1 MYIVEEA
8 VHGWGRV
15 YTGTLCFCSTL
26 LWTKNCSKS
35 LFFKKIPFYI
45 SGENCVPLSK
55 AEGRSRNSTSSM
67 DLPFSVFSILPGR
80 LVRTKEASVIMWG
93 RAEALDWIIRKNK
106 ALFVKSCDLFLVQ
119 KFSARLLCCHCCC
132 SVAKSCP
139 TLCKPMDCSVP
150 GFPVLQYL
158 LQFAKTHI
166 HWVGDAIQPSHP
178 VTHFSSCPQ
187 SSPASWFFPMSWL
200 FTAGGQST
208 GKSASASVLPKN
220 IQGWFPLVLLVWSP
234 FSPRDSQESSPASH
248 FLEMPGKVWLCISSV
263 GVDMVMTAY
272 RD

>member
-35 LFFKKIPFYI
+35 LFLKKIPFYI
-45 SGENCVPLSK
+45 SGGNCVPLSK
-55 AEGRSRNSTSSM
+55 AKGRSRNSTSSM
-67 DLPFSVFSILPGR
+67 DLPFSVSSILPGR

-132 SVAKSCP
+132 SVTKSCP
-139 TLCKPMDCSVP
+139 TLRKPMDCSVP
-150 GFPVLQYL
+150 GFPVLHYL

-178 VTHFSSCPQ
+178 LSPTSPPALNLPQHHGFFQWVGSSQ
-187 SSPASWFFPMSWL
+187 QVA
-200 FTAGGQST
+200 
-208 GKSASASVLPKN
+208 KVLEN
-220 IQGWFPLVLLVWSP
+220 QLQHLSFQRIFRV
-234 FSPRDSQESSPASH
+234 D
-248 FLEMPGKVWLCISSV
+248 FL
-263 GVDMVMTAY
+263 
-272 RD
+272 